1 MRLLTRLNEYINE
14 DGYEIRIL
22 DNVLDISNYIEIR
35 EFSSTQ
41 IVIIHKNGKTI
52 IEGSNL
58 VIKVMLDSEIKITG
72 NITNIFLRW
81 RYGK

>member
-41 IVIIHKNGKTI
+41 IVIIHKNAKTI

-72 NITNIFLRW
+72 NITNILLR
-81 RYGK
+81 